1 MTKINEAKTRWRTK
15 GKRGEGARNSKKKA
29 RLAALC
35 PISLIKK
42 SSIAE
47 TDVERKTSSDAFSLP
62 GLFHACVESEFADI
76 GGVQGDERR
85 PKKRTQRN
93 LWVGCGEVGTQTSG
107 RRHEQRGK
115 RDAN

>member
-1 MTKINEAKTRWRTK
+1 M
-15 GKRGEGARNSKKKA
+15 
-29 RLAALC
+29 C

-76 GGVQGDERR
+76 SGVGDERR

-93 LWVGCGEVGTQTSG
+93 RVGCGEVGTQTSG
-107 RRHEQRGK
+107 RRYEQKGK

>member
-1 MTKINEAKTRWRTK
+1 MENK
-15 GKRGEGARNSKKKA
+15 GRGVEARNSKKKA
-29 RLAALC
+29 RLATLC

-93 LWVGCGEVGTQTSG
+93 REGCRRANKWKKARTEGE
-107 RRHEQRGK
+107 K

>member
-1 MTKINEAKTRWRTK
+1 MTKINEAKTGWRTK
-15 GKRGEGARNSKKKA
+15 GEEGEARNSKKKA

-62 GLFHACVESEFADI
+62 GLFHACGIRIRGHRRSM
-76 GGVQGDERR
+76 GG
-85 PKKRTQRN
+85 
-93 LWVGCGEVGTQTSG
+93 
-107 RRHEQRGK
+107 
-115 RDAN
+115 

>member
-1 MTKINEAKTRWRTK
+1 MTKINEAKTGWRTK
-15 GKRGEGARNSKKKA
+15 GEEGEARNSKKKA

-62 GLFHACVESEFADI
+62 GLFHACVEYEFADI
-76 GGVQGDERR
+76 GGVWGDERR

-93 LWVGCGEVGTQTSG
+93 RVGCGEIGTQTSG
-107 RRHEQRGK
+107 RRHEQKGK

>member
-1 MTKINEAKTRWRTK
+1 MENKGGK
-15 GKRGEGARNSKKKA
+15 GKGARNSKKKA

>member
-1 MTKINEAKTRWRTK
+1 MENK
-15 GKRGEGARNSKKKA
+15 GRGVETRNSKKKA

-93 LWVGCGEVGTQTSG
+93 RMGCRRANKWKKVRTEGE
-107 RRHEQRGK
+107 K